1 MRTTFPLVCVL
12 ALVSAATSNAA
23 PPPVDFNKD
32 IRPILAAQCYACH
45 GPDEK
50 ARKADLRLDLR
61 DAAVKAGAIAPGKPD
76 TSTLLMRVH
85 SKDPD
90 EVMPPAKSKKPPLT
104 ADQLALLKRWVAE
117 GAKYSEH
124 WSFTKLTKPSVP
136 QVKNAAWVKNPVDA
150 FVLAR
155 MEAAGQVPSAEADRA
170 TLIRRLSFDL
180 TGLPPTPD
188 DVRAFVEDKAPDAY
202 EKVVDRL
209 LASPHYGERMAVWW
223 LDLVR
228 FADTIGYHSDNPMN
242 VAPYRDYVIRA
253 FNDNA
258 PFDRFTTEQLA
269 GDLLPNPT
277 TAQRVATAYNRLLQT
292 TEEGGAQAREYEAKY
307 AADRVRNYGQVW
319 LGGTLMCA
327 ECHDHKFDPY
337 TQKDFY
343 TTAAFFA
350 DVQEGA
356 VGRREAGLPVAT
368 TEQEAKLKALSEAV
382 VAAQARFAAR
392 ATVIPL
398 AALKAERDAV
408 AATTKS
414 RADFDSSI
422 PKVLVTTAGG
432 PRTVRVLRR
441 GDWLDT
447 TGPVVA
453 PATPGFLPP
462 LPPLAAG
469 AKRYTRMDLAKWT
482 TAADNPLP
490 TRVAVNRF
498 WKLFFG
504 AGIARSLEETGS
516 QGELPTHPELLD
528 WLATEFRDGWDVKQV
543 IRTIVTSSAYR
554 QSSAE
559 TPAARERDP
568 FNKLFARQSR
578 SRLDAEFVR
587 DNALAVG
594 GLLDSTVGGASVKP
608 YQPPGYWAALN
619 FPTREWQKDAGA
631 KVYRR
636 GMYTHWQRSFP
647 HPAMIAFDAPSREE
661 CTAERPRSNIPQ
673 QALVLLNDPEFVEA
687 AKAFATKALAEG
699 GADDAPRVT
708 WAFRRATGREP
719 RPAETDVLLGVL
731 KKHRTD
737 YAATPADATKLL
749 AVGDLPVPKGV
760 PAAELAAWTNVCRV
774 ILNLHETITRP

>member
-1 MRTTFPLVCVL
+1 MRTTFPLACVWAL
-12 ALVSAATSNAA
+12 ASAATTHAA
-23 PPPVDFNKD
+23 PPVDFNKD
-32 IRPILAAQCYACH
+32 VRPILAARCYACH

-61 DAAVKAGAIAPGKPD
+61 DAAVTAGAILPGKPGA
-76 TSTLLMRVH
+76 SPLLERIT

-90 EVMPPAKSKKPPLT
+90 EVMPPAKSKKPPLS
-104 ADQLALLKRWVAE
+104 LAQVAVLHRWVAE

-124 WSFTKLTKPSVP
+124 WSFTELSTPAVP
-136 QVKNAAWVKNPVDA
+136 PVLNAAWARNPIDA

-155 MEAAGQVPSAEADRA
+155 IEAAGQGPSVGADRA

-180 TGLPPTPD
+180 TGLPP
-188 DVRAFVEDKAPDAY
+188 APDVVRSFVADGSPDAW
-202 EKVVDRL
+202 ESAVDRL

-253 FNDNA
+253 FNDNLR
-258 PFDRFTTEQLA
+258 FDRFTAEQLA

-277 TAQRVATAYNRLLQT
+277 TTQRVATAYNRLLQT

-307 AADRVRNYGQVW
+307 AADRVRNFGQVW

-343 TTAAFFA
+343 AAAAFFA
-350 DVQEGA
+350 DVQEAA
-356 VGRREAGLPVAT
+356 VGRREEGLAVAT
-368 TEQEAKLKALSEAV
+368 PAQEAELKALSGATA
-382 VAAQARFAAR
+382 AAQSRFAAMG
-392 ATVIPL
+392 AVIPQ
-398 AALKAERDAV
+398 AALKAEREAV
-408 AATTKS
+408 AAAAKA
-414 RADFDSSI
+414 RGDFDATI

-441 GDWLDT
+441 GDWLDSS
-447 TGPVVA
+447 GPVVT

-462 LPPLAAG
+462 LPPLPAG
-469 AKRYTRMDLAKWT
+469 AKRYTRLDLAKWI
-482 TAADNPLP
+482 TAAGNPLP
-490 TRVAVNRF
+490 ARVAVNRF

-504 AGIARSLEETGS
+504 TGIARSLEETGS

-528 WLATEFRDGWDVKQV
+528 WLATEFRDGWDVKKV
-543 IRTIVTSSAYR
+543 VRLIVTSNAYR

-559 TPAARERDP
+559 SPAARERDP

-587 DNALAVG
+587 DNALAVS
-594 GLLDSTVGGASVKP
+594 GLLNPAVGGASVKP

-619 FPTREWQKDAGA
+619 FPAREWQKDAGG

-647 HPAMIAFDAPSREE
+647 HPAMLAFDAPSREE

-687 AKAFATKALAEG
+687 AKALAAKTLAEG
-699 GADDAPRVT
+699 GADDAARVA
-708 WAFRRATGREP
+708 WAFLRATGRAA
-719 RPAETDVLLGVL
+719 RPAEVEVLLGVL
-731 KKHRTD
+731 DKHRAE
-737 YAATPADATKLL
+737 YGANPADASKLL
-749 AVGDLPVPKGV
+749 AVGDLPSQKSV
-760 PAAELAAWTNVCRV
+760 PAAQHAAWTSVCRV
-774 ILNLHETITRP
+774 VLNLNETITRP